1 MRNGQTTGTCSKFGL
16 HCCDDEVNAPK
27 ESFSGCEFKLAF
39 SYLASFYGG
48 GTGSF
53 RTPELLF
60 VLPAPLSLSP
70 LFFWR
75 RVTFPISS
83 TDLGLPRPLHNRTQ
97 SVPSLDNGVVVGL
110 SLRKRITLRAV
121 SFPGSSFSNC
131 PFPRHEIQSILASPS
146 LGLGTVAFQS
156 SELQILRFTT
166 QINIISR
173 WGRQNVEFRNH
184 VGSFAFGALQ
194 QLPIYLGL
202 FFT

>member
-1 MRNGQTTGTCSKFGL
+1 MTKSMLQKKALVAVNSSWPFLISLHFTEEEPDLSGLRNSC
-16 HCCDDEVNAPK
+16 
-27 ESFSGCEFKLAF
+27 SFSP
-39 SYLASFYGG
+39 S
-48 GTGSF
+48 
-53 RTPELLF
+53 
-60 VLPAPLSLSP
+60 LSLSP

-83 TDLGLPRPLHNRTQ
+83 TDLGLPRPLHNRSQ

-110 SLRKRITLRAV
+110 SLRKRITLRVV